1 MFITRQ
7 EKKIVV
13 EVFAPNRA
21 LIDLFPIERT
31 KNIIPKW
38 YQELPAKPVDGIN
51 VKQCPAA
58 KDLFSKGLI
67 IPLWADYE
75 VTVNPDGQGD
85 IKSAMMRMDFP
96 AGAAHNLEY
105 QASGAWP
112 DYVNIKFNSTWLI
125 WCSEPIE
132 WAWLPAV
139 CGNQDPQDFVAVTGI
154 AEYKYQHQ
162 TNINTLIKKPVEAT
176 KTIALKAGTPMAQL
190 VPLTERDWEFKLEVI
205 SAEVFSKKF
214 STWEFSL
221 NPRLAYQRLRSI
233 LERKQ

>member
-1 MFITRQ
+1 MFVKRK

-13 EVFAPNRA
+13 EVYAPSKA

-31 KNIIPKW
+31 RNVIPDW
-38 YQELPAKPVDGIN
+38 YKELPAKPVAGIN

-75 VTVNPDGQGD
+75 VTVNPDGRGD
-85 IKSAMMRMDFP
+85 IKSAMMKLDFP
-96 AGAAHNLEY
+96 AGAAHDLEY

-112 DYVNIKFNSTWLI
+112 DYVNIKFNSPWLI

-132 WAWLPAV
+132 WAWLPTV
-139 CGNQDPQDFVAVTGI
+139 WWNQDPQEFLTVTGI

-162 TNINTLIKKPVEAT
+162 TNINTLIKKPVNTT
-176 KTIALKAGTPMAQL
+176 KTISLKAGTPMAQL
-190 VPLTERDWEFKLEVI
+190 VPLTEHDWEFTLEVLT
-205 SAEVFSKKF
+205 AEIFAKKF
-214 STWEFSL
+214 AKWEFSL
-221 NPRLAYQRLRSI
+221 NPRVTYQRVRSM